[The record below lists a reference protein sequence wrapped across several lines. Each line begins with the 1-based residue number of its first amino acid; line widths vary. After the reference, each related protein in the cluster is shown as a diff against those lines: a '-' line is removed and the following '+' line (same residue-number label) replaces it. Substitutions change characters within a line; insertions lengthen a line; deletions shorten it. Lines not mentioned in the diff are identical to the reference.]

1 MPFMQSPVPLLMLVS
16 AYLLFVRMSKSWMKH
31 RKPMQI
37 DHIIIAY
44 NYVQIAINAIYVV
57 SVGHIHLL
65 RDACQFNQFSFVVTK
80 MMNKKREKFDN

>member
-16 AYLLFVRMSKSWMKH
+16 AYLLFVRMSKNWMKH

-44 NYVQIAINAIYVV
+44 NYVQIAINAIFVV
-57 SVGHIHLL
+57 SVGPIHLFYCVMRVNSINSVSL
-65 RDACQFNQFSFVVTK
+65 
-80 MMNKKREKFDN
+80 